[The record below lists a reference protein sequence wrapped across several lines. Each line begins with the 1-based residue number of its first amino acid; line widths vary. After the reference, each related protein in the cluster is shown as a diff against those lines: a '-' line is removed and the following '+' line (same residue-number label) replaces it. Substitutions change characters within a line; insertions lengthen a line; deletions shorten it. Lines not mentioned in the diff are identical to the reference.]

1 MSSRHLP
8 KAAIA
13 GFVLIVAASAVLMW
27 RGSSS
32 SAEKASAS
40 SGSGAGASGSG
51 TRAQGLAQTG
61 PAGETAP
68 AGEKQPKKEQ
78 IPIPGCWEGTL
89 AFDQSATLDTF
100 RAALAEAVAAK
111 DRHLATYLQERLTE
125 LVGEDA
131 GKALQVL
138 SWAEQASQPELGVY
152 MEAIKATAAV
162 HQPAVAERLLKMAE
176 DNSLQLLNRA
186 AALDSL
192 ETQRKMTPATL
203 QRLKTLAMDVS
214 LDSVSWMATRT
225 MGRVMKEDF
234 ERTGTYAPYW
244 KELLDIGGKSEDMAV
259 RLLAL
264 EMPSYSNPI
273 LDGASIEK
281 LSEVLRK
288 DPERDVREMAA
299 FRLAVTQEPQ
309 KALEAYQA
317 AFETEQD
324 LCVRWAMLRF
334 AIRAAGAEALP
345 VAEQFAKK
353 EPRLQQDYLDFKEL
367 YSAGTVD
374 FARIWLD
381 KKEHHDCLMEEG
393 APH

>member
-27 RGSSS
+27 RGSSPPS
-32 SAEKASAS
+32 ESAPASP
-40 SGSGAGASGSG
+40 GSGASSASGAAARG
-51 TRAQGLAQTG
+51 TLQAEAGPDATPQQKPLA
-61 PAGETAP
+61 
-68 AGEKQPKKEQ
+68 KEQ

-89 AFDQSATLDTF
+89 AFDQSASLDTF
-100 RAALAEAVAAK
+100 RAALAKAVAAK

-138 SWAEQASQPELGVY
+138 EWAEKSSQPELGVY
-152 MEAIKATAAV
+152 MEAIKATGAV
-162 HQPAVAERLLKMAE
+162 HQPAVAERLLKMGE
-176 DNSLQLLNRA
+176 DKGAQLLNRA
-186 AALDSL
+186 AALDAL
-192 ETQRKMTPATL
+192 ETQRKLSPSAI
-203 QRLKTLAMDVS
+203 QRLKALAMDVT
-214 LDSVSWMATRT
+214 LDSVAWTATRT

-244 KELLDIGGKSEDMAV
+244 KELLEIGGKSEDMAV

-281 LSEVLRK
+281 LSEVLRT

-317 AFETEQD
+317 AFEKEHD

-334 AIRAAGAEALP
+334 AVRAAGAEAMP
-345 VAEQFAKK
+345 VVEKFAQKD
-353 EPRLQQDYLDFKEL
+353 PRLQQDYLDFKEL
-367 YSAGTVD
+367 YAAGTVD

-381 KKEHHDCLMEEG
+381 KKEHHDCLVEEG